1 MGGSSDQ
8 IEFQPKLTARVEKA
22 PSKFWKGEEG
32 WISRQEV

>member
-8 IEFQPKLTARVEKA
+8 IEFQPKLAARVEKA
-22 PSKFWKGEEG
+22 RRKFWKGEEG